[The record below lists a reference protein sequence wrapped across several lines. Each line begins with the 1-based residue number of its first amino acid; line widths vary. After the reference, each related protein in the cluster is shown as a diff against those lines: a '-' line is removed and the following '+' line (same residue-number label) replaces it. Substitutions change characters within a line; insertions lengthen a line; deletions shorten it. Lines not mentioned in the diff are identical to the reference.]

1 MLQYIVVGR
10 FFKSRIM
17 TPSKKAIELYEMFYF
32 APDEDGF
39 HSQNKYR
46 AKVQATLC
54 CSEIIKL
61 IKESSLDGGNT
72 LKWWGKVVEN
82 ISKL

>member
-1 MLQYIVVGR
+1 M
-10 FFKSRIM
+10 
-17 TPSKKAIELYEMFYF
+17 
-32 APDEDGF
+32 
-39 HSQNKYR
+39 
-46 AKVQATLC
+46 
-54 CSEIIKL
+54 SEKL